1 MKTPCNLKEEVE
13 MRPQWHG
20 IPSSL
25 GRTYLKLGD
34 YVTAETKLQDALR
47 IFRRVKA
54 SDAIILTLLE
64 IAAVKKAAGQND
76 KASEIY
82 SLAKEQAGT
91 RGDSLLAQAVSDLAS
106 GKVRS
111 IAKRTAAGTNDTLA
125 RSQRIPTD
133 HQNTVSHMQSAG
145 QPRRP
150 PEQVVARE
158 EIKDPG
164 KAVVL
169 PAPEKTN
176 RTVKASSQESNM
188 RTDSAKVRIA
198 SANPAETHSAT
209 GPQDKKKEE
218 TTPLKI
224 MAAKDRAVARGKP
237 VPIETKVGGEQA
249 ISKEY
254 ERRTHVGTAKAFG
267 RGKGEAR
274 RKARRPGIA
283 GSKRISRS

>member
-1 MKTPCNLKEEVE
+1 MLEKFSPASAEIYNQGLQFLEKADPRKALIRFEDTLQLERRSRNTAAVAWNSLE
-13 MRPQWHG
+13 
-20 IPSSL
+20 L

-34 YVTAETKLQDALR
+34 YVTAGTKLQDALR
-47 IFRRVKA
+47 IFRQLKA
-54 SDAIILTLLE
+54 SDEIILTLLE

-91 RGDSLLAQAVSDLAS
+91 RGDSRLAQAISDLAS

-133 HQNTVSHMQSAG
+133 HQNIISHMQSTG

-164 KAVVL
+164 
-169 PAPEKTN
+169 
-176 RTVKASSQESNM
+176 RH
-188 RTDSAKVRIA
+188 RCDSHA
-198 SANPAETHSAT
+198 
-209 GPQDKKKEE
+209 
-218 TTPLKI
+218 
-224 MAAKDRAVARGKP
+224 
-237 VPIETKVGGEQA
+237 
-249 ISKEY
+249 
-254 ERRTHVGTAKAFG
+254 
-267 RGKGEAR
+267 
-274 RKARRPGIA
+274 
-283 GSKRISRS
+283 

>member
-1 MKTPCNLKEEVE
+1 M
-13 MRPQWHG
+13 
-20 IPSSL
+20 
-25 GRTYLKLGD
+25 GD
-34 YVTAETKLQDALR
+34 YVTAGTKLQDALR
-47 IFRRVKA
+47 IFRQLNA
-54 SDAIILTLLE
+54 SDETILTLLE
-64 IAAVKKAAGQND
+64 IAGVKKAAGQND
-76 KASEIY
+76 KASEVY
-82 SLAKEQAGT
+82 SLAKERAMV
-91 RGDSLLAQAVSDLAS
+91 RGDGQLAQAISDLAS

-125 RSQRIPTD
+125 RSQRMPTD
-133 HQNTVSHMQSAG
+133 HQNTISHMQSAG
-145 QPRRP
+145 QPRRQP
-150 PEQVVARE
+150 DQVVARE

-169 PAPEKTN
+169 PTPEKTN
-176 RTVKASSQESNM
+176 RTVKAPSQQSNM

-267 RGKGEAR
+267 RGKVEAR
-274 RKARRPGIA
+274 RKAGVL
-283 GSKRISRS
+283 GSQGQRESRGAKEI